1 MLVGLISLI
10 EKEALEGKLY
20 IEDCYFNPVQD
31 INNNW
36 VISTQE
42 INNCI
47 NPDYMWVKDLPLI
60 EWMPP
65 VYDE

>member
-20 IEDCYFNPVQD
+20 IQDCYFNPVQD